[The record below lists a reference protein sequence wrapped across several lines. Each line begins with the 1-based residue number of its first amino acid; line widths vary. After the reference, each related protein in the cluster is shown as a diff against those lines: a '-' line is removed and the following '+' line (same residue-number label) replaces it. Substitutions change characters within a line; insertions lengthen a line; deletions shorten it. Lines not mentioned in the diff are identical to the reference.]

1 MMSGKITWF
10 YLLLFLNFKK
20 EIMYSA
26 LLGAHSGLRW
36 LLVISLVMAIITAMI
51 GWIGNKKYTKMDNII
66 ALALV
71 SFTHIMAILG
81 LVLYFVSPKVRW
93 TKETMGDTLARFWSM
108 EHGLIMLIVVV
119 LITVGRV
126 KSKKATTDLLKHK
139 KGAIFYLL
147 AFVLIL
153 WAGIIKPFL
162 LGNGWI

>member
-1 MMSGKITWF
+1 
-10 YLLLFLNFKK
+10 
-20 EIMYSA
+20 MYNA

-36 LLVISLVMAIITAMI
+36 LLVISLVIALIKATV
-51 GWIGNKKYTKMDNII
+51 GWLGNKKYTKIDNVV

-81 LVLYFVSPKVRW
+81 LVLYFVSPSVKW
-93 TKETMGDTLARFWSM
+93 TKETMGDSFTRFWSM

-119 LITVGRV
+119 LITIGRV

-139 KGAIFYLL
+139 KGAIFYSI
-147 AFVLIL
+147 ATVLIL

>member
-1 MMSGKITWF
+1 
-10 YLLLFLNFKK
+10 
-20 EIMYSA
+20 MYNA
-26 LLGAHSGLRW
+26 LLSAHSGLRW
-36 LLVISLVMAIITAMI
+36 LLVISLVIALVKAFS
-51 GWIGNKKYTKMDNII
+51 GWMGKKEYSKIDNVV

-81 LVLYFVSPKVRW
+81 IVLYFVSPKVISM
-93 TKETMGDTLARFWSM
+93 KDAMGEASSRFWSM

-126 KSKKATTDLLKHK
+126 KSKKAIESIDKHK
-139 KGAIFYLL
+139 KAAIFYLI

-153 WAGIIKPFL
+153 WAGIVKPYL

>member
-1 MMSGKITWF
+1 
-10 YLLLFLNFKK
+10 
-20 EIMYSA
+20 MYNA

-36 LLVISLVMAIITAMI
+36 LLVISLVLALVKALS
-51 GWIGNKKYTKMDNII
+51 GWLGKKEYGKFDNIV

-81 LVLYFVSPKVRW
+81 LVLYFVSDKVEW
-93 TKETMGDTLARFWSM
+93 SKDTMGNAVTRFWSM

-126 KSKKATTDLLKHK
+126 KSKKATESLEKHK
-139 KGAIFYLL
+139 KGAIFYGI
-147 AFVLIL
+147 AFVLVL

>member
-1 MMSGKITWF
+1 
-10 YLLLFLNFKK
+10 
-20 EIMYSA
+20 MYNA

-36 LLVISLVMAIITAMI
+36 LLVISLVIALIKATI
-51 GWIGNKKYTKMDNII
+51 GWLGNKKYTKIDNIV

-81 LVLYFVSPKVRW
+81 LVLYFVSPQVTW
-93 TKETMGDTLARFWSM
+93 TKETMGNSLTRFWSM

-119 LITVGRV
+119 LITIGRV

-139 KGAIFYLL
+139 KGAIFYII

-153 WAGIIKPFL
+153 WAGIMKPYL

>member
-1 MMSGKITWF
+1 
-10 YLLLFLNFKK
+10 
-20 EIMYSA
+20 MYNA

-36 LLVISLVMAIITAMI
+36 LLVLSLIIALIKGTI
-51 GWIGNKKYTKMDNII
+51 GWLGNKKYTKIDNIV

-81 LVLYFVSPKVRW
+81 LVLYFVSPNVTW
-93 TKETMGDTLARFWSM
+93 TKETMGNALSRFWSM

-119 LITVGRV
+119 LITIGRV
-126 KSKKATTDLLKHK
+126 KSKKETTDLLKHK
-139 KGAIFYLL
+139 KGVIFYII

-153 WAGIIKPFL
+153 WAGIMKPFL

>member
-1 MMSGKITWF
+1 
-10 YLLLFLNFKK
+10 
-20 EIMYSA
+20 MYNA
-26 LLGAHSGLRW
+26 LLGSHSGLRW
-36 LLVISLVMAIITAMI
+36 LLVISLVIALIKAAI
-51 GWIGNKKYTKMDNII
+51 GWLGNKKYTKIDNIV

-81 LVLYFVSPKVRW
+81 LVLYFVSPQVTW
-93 TKETMGDTLARFWSM
+93 TKETMGNAISRFWSM

-119 LITVGRV
+119 LITIGRV

-139 KGAIFYLL
+139 KGAIFYSI

-153 WAGIIKPFL
+153 WAGIIKPYL

>member
-1 MMSGKITWF
+1 
-10 YLLLFLNFKK
+10 
-20 EIMYSA
+20 MYNA

-36 LLVISLVMAIITAMI
+36 LLVISLVIALIKATI
-51 GWIGNKKYTKMDNII
+51 GWLGNKKYTKIDNVV

-81 LVLYFVSPKVRW
+81 LVLYFVSPSVTW
-93 TKETMGDTLARFWSM
+93 TKETMGDAFSRFWSM

-119 LITVGRV
+119 LITIGRV

-139 KGAIFYLL
+139 KGAIFYIIS
-147 AFVLIL
+147 FVLVL

>member
-1 MMSGKITWF
+1 
-10 YLLLFLNFKK
+10 
-20 EIMYSA
+20 MYNA

-36 LLVISLVMAIITAMI
+36 LLVISLVIALIKATI
-51 GWIGNKKYTKMDNII
+51 GWLGNKKYTKIDNVV

-81 LVLYFVSPKVRW
+81 LVLYFVSPSVTW
-93 TKETMGDTLARFWSM
+93 TKDTMGDAFSRFWSM

-119 LITVGRV
+119 LITIGRV

-139 KGAIFYLL
+139 KGAIFYIIS
-147 AFVLIL
+147 FVFIL

>member
-1 MMSGKITWF
+1 
-10 YLLLFLNFKK
+10 
-20 EIMYSA
+20 MYNA

-36 LLVISLVMAIITAMI
+36 LLVISLVIALIKATI
-51 GWIGNKKYTKMDNII
+51 GWLGNKKYTKVDNIV

-81 LVLYFVSPKVRW
+81 LVLYFVSPNVTW
-93 TKETMGDTLARFWSM
+93 TKETMGDAFSRFWSM

-119 LITVGRV
+119 LITIGRV

-139 KGAIFYLL
+139 KGAIFYSI

-153 WAGIIKPFL
+153 WAGIMKPYL